1 MAVQLSNGSIMLNMR
16 DNRNRGNDEV
26 NGRTIATTTD
36 LGETWTEHPTSRK
49 ALIEPTCMASL
60 HKHVYRE
67 KGVEKSVLLFAN
79 PASTSN
85 RDHITL
91 KVSKDDGN
99 TWPEEKHILLDEYT
113 GRGYSC
119 ITSVNDS
126 TIGIFYESS
135 QADIVFQTVS
145 LQ

>member
-1 MAVQLSNGSIMLNMR
+1 
-16 DNRNRGNDEV
+16 
-26 NGRTIATTTD
+26 
-36 LGETWTEHPTSRK
+36 
-49 ALIEPTCMASL
+49 
-60 HKHVYRE
+60 
-67 KGVEKSVLLFAN
+67 LLFAN

-126 TIGIFYESS
+126 TIGILYESS